1 MQLKEM
7 ENPSKLITGVVVIT
21 EQSPVSF
28 QIYIPI
34 ILNSLTPCNGNLT
47 FCVELTAKER
57 KPWLSALTFLT
68 FQSVSRPSMY
78 LAPGRFD
85 LFSISNKLACCTF
98 LPRRKKVDGVLFTK

>member
-47 FCVELTAKER
+47 FCVD
-57 KPWLSALTFLT
+57 S
-68 FQSVSRPSMY
+68 Q
-78 LAPGRFD
+78 
-85 LFSISNKLACCTF
+85 
-98 LPRRKKVDGVLFTK
+98 RKKTMALCFDFSYFSECF